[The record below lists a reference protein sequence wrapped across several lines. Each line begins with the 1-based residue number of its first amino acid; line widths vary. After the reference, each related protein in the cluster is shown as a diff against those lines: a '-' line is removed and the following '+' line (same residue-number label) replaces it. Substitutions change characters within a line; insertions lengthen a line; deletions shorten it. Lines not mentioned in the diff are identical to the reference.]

1 MFVQIS
7 TFVVLVFITLMQSTS
22 KKNAELRDNI
32 LPQIYYY
39 YSPRSPVTIVFDIDQ
54 MRVISLI
61 SLMRQNP
68 FRDHIS
74 ETELVRH
81 IVTINVR

>member
-32 LPQIYYY
+32 LPKIYYY
-39 YSPRSPVTIVFDIDQ
+39 LNTILVF
-54 MRVISLI
+54 
-61 SLMRQNP
+61 
-68 FRDHIS
+68 
-74 ETELVRH
+74 
-81 IVTINVR
+81 